1 MTTSTKSITQTPTN
15 PPRIQP
21 QRVLHNPSVHKL
33 PIHLTKTPQPQRPHP
48 QNTLHRR
55 KNKTRLIENIKNH
68 QKHILTKTKKQV
80 HSYNTR
86 PAHTKIPSETSP
98 KLGTLFRTTQRPE

>member
-33 PIHLTKTPQPQRPHP
+33 PIHLTKTPQTQRTHP
-48 QNTLHRR
+48 QNPIHRR
-55 KNKTRLIENIKNH
+55 KNKTLNIQNIKNH
-68 QKHILTKTKKQV
+68 QKHILTKTGTLTPPIIQE
-80 HSYNTR
+80 
-86 PAHTKIPSETSP
+86 PSLPTPGTSP
-98 KLGTLFRTTQRPE
+98 TKHGN